1 MNPSQILLECK
12 SLAFLLLSHLKGI
25 AFISSLIFISIEY
38 DLIEQSN

>member
-1 MNPSQILLECK
+1 MLSECK

-25 AFISSLIFISIEY
+25 AFIPPLISLLIEY